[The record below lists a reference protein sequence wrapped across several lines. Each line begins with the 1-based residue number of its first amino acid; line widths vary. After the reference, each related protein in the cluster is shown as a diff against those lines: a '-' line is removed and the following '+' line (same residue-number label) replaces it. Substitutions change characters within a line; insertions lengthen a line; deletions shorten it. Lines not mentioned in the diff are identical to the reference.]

1 MLKRLGLLITAAL
14 TLAGWVN
21 MAEAGGRRHGFGYGS
36 AYGHGYYRPR
46 PVYGYGYGYRP
57 DRPVYRYVYGY
68 RPYYGYG
75 HRGHRGKGSAIA
87 AGLGLGLIGGALPAQ
102 AAEPPPVYNAPA
114 YPGYQGYNNYRPY
127 GD

>member
-1 MLKRLGLLITAAL
+1 MLTKPVVLITAAL
-14 TLAGWVN
+14 TLAGSVN

-36 AYGHGYYRPR
+36 AHGHGYDRPR

-57 DRPVYRYVYGY
+57 YRPFYGTLYGY
-68 RPYYGYG
+68 RPRHG
-75 HRGHRGKGSAIA
+75 HRRHRGKGSAIG
-87 AGLGLGLIGGALPAQ
+87 AGLGFGLIGGALPPQ

-114 YPGYQGYNNYRPY
+114 YPGYRGYNDYRPY